1 MVSGGWSARVVGGGV
16 NGGQQWGG
24 GGGVV
29 RPIGSAGVVSG
40 GGQRGCGRGW
50 CAGVLME
57 ASRGL
62 SGGGGGGRSWE
73 IILLPLMLTLFKSRY
88 NNKL

>member
-1 MVSGGWSARVVGGGV
+1 MGSARVVGGGV

-24 GGGVV
+24 GGGGGQTH
-29 RPIGSAGVVSG
+29 RVSG
-40 GGQRGCGRGW
+40 GGQWGGQRGCGRGW

-62 SGGGGGGRSWE
+62 SGGGGEGVGHGR
-73 IILLPLMLTLFKSRY
+73 
-88 NNKL
+88 